1 MTKVTD
7 EVKELG
13 KAIVTVVADENW
25 RSEASGRYEEA
36 GGTRMNAEKNNAPK
50 GSLTTPSFDSL

>member
-1 MTKVTD
+1 VVLLVSSLATSSSAMTKVTD

-25 RSEASGRYEEA
+25 RSEAQG
-36 GGTRMNAEKNNAPK
+36 
-50 GSLTTPSFDSL
+50 